1 MTECE
6 KFQELVSCLTDGEL
20 TEAEKLRLD
29 AHLTSCPACRA
40 YRDLLADIASLE
52 KSDPPASL
60 VTNVMD
66 AARRAPK
73 PKNVT
78 ARRWVT
84 GTVAAA
90 ACLAVIVL
98 AALPSFTSSGAEAP
112 MAVSAGGAA
121 GVSMSRSAE
130 GGAAPAASSAPE
142 VPAAGIY
149 YASKDNAAEAERA
162 DAPCEESAPMPSAA
176 PAAAPEPEPET
187 AVSDGIEETFSAE
200 DYAAVVRLSGELPE
214 TLDAYELHEL
224 GDGALAAVVPLELVS
239 ELEPDGPDVL
249 NADAK
254 YADEALVI
262 FNP

>member
-1 MTECE
+1 MM
-6 KFQELVSCLTDGEL
+6 
-20 TEAEKLRLD
+20 R
-29 AHLTSCPACRA
+29 CPR
-40 YRDLLADIASLE
+40 
-52 KSDPPASL
+52 
-60 VTNVMD
+60 
-66 AARRAPK
+66 
-73 PKNVT
+73 
-78 ARRWVT
+78 
-84 GTVAAA
+84 
-90 ACLAVIVL
+90 
-98 AALPSFTSSGAEAP
+98 
-112 MAVSAGGAA
+112 GGAP
-121 GVSMSRSAE
+121 
-130 GGAAPAASSAPE
+130 APAASSAPE

-162 DAPCEESAPMPSAA
+162 DAPCEDSAPMPSAA